1 MPLAWFWGINMSVK
15 TFFTILAVLAV
26 VHGIGFVLAPEQ
38 TGSAYGLEAS
48 PSSLLTGR
56 FFGGHYWLGE

>member
-1 MPLAWFWGINMSVK
+1 MSVK

-56 FFGGHYWLGE
+56 LFGGHYWLGE